1 MEAADRSQ
9 GAGLR
14 GWGGQW
20 VSYEDG
26 HHSSGYKVSRWNLR
40 VLKQR
45 MVGVVVG
52 VVRKA

>member
-1 MEAADRSQ
+1 MEAADRRQ

-14 GWGGQW
+14 GWEGQW

-26 HHSSGYKVSRWNLR
+26 HHSWATRSANGPPCLETENG
-40 VLKQR
+40 
-45 MVGVVVG
+45 GVAVA